1 MDTVSMLNKM
11 SFYCQ
16 PILPLV
22 YDESMSYYETLC
34 KVVGQLN
41 TTGDAV
47 NKLNEGLT
55 SEIAD
60 RQKGDILLDER
71 LRVLEKTNKKIHFLV
86 FAGTPPHGAGL
97 IGTVPTRSE
106 LRQWVNNND
115 LIITLLETTN
125 GERNVVYAASCTYNT
140 ENWTDESS
148 YGFNIIVPISTSY
161 DSEGDYAVR
170 QKIAKITI
178 PPDTASSLDGDW
190 GLQFIEINTPSTSA
204 DGVVNFAANIF
215 QDGHMECNLTPFE
228 FMNLYA
234 PTWAN
239 RNLCVAVNAKLF
251 YDGYT
256 RTSSIATLNSSNHII
271 RIAFERDYGT
281 AIKNGVNQLN
291 KTVDYIIGDVS
302 YNTWAHESIDSKV
315 FDFTRYEGFQF
326 TRGAGNVITANDEST
341 PNAVYAQYHSDT
353 SGKLY
358 QNLPVCLI
366 DTVDNAEY
374 WNGVFGIKD
383 DKHMKFTFVTSNYT
397 TAPGKML
404 VRVIELSADVNTT
417 TWQYSK
423 KEFELPITGSFTVDD
438 ELSDT
443 STNPVQNKVVT
454 EALNGKASTA
464 VASRTANGLMSTSDY
479 IKLLGIEDGA
489 TNTVVDAELNSTSTN
504 PVQNKAVKAALDG
517 KASTEVAS
525 QTANGLMSAKDK
537 KKLDGVAEGA
547 NKTTVIDT
555 LDPLSHN
562 PVSSAALFEALSHK
576 ANNTEATEQ
585 AAGLMSAKDKKK
597 LNGIDDGANKTIV
610 DELLSDESTNPVQNK
625 TVTAALATVVRE
637 TIYPIT
643 VTATSA
649 EWAVNNGIACK
660 EASADRTCDNIKAA
674 YNGNKTPV
682 CEFEGMTYSLVSNS
696 STAFVF
702 ASYRGAVA
710 NDPQYAGLGTYPT
723 SLITINKTEVVIS
736 RTAGDLPAVNGADN
750 DKMLIVVNGEWA
762 MQRVPGTTVDA
773 ELSTTSENPVQNK
786 TVTDAL
792 NSKLPKTGG
801 TVTGAL
807 RTNDSFSAGGTISFG
822 EAPIGLSQTADGA
835 AEIRSGSAD
844 VNDNPPPL
852 SRLKVARPTADDDA
866 ATKAYVD
873 GKAVAPILTSPVM
886 IRKEGATDSAG
897 VYLSTVATG
906 EKSAEI
912 RLEDANENAPVAIS
926 NLRTPTGAGAENY
939 AATKGYVD
947 SKVASGGSPDSVLYT
962 AQTLTD
968 EQKKQAR
975 DNVDAAI
982 GDFSVT
988 ATIQNFPTCTLDKTF
1003 DQIQEAIS
1011 KGKRVFARINF
1022 SGNDYILELLSST
1035 STEIQFTAFNYNN
1048 ALNKADAYKLVVS
1061 ADKSELAAGSAV
1073 MLNAYNAMNQVEM
1086 AAGPSLDMEIATKK
1100 YVDDHLSGAPIT
1112 IKLGTVNAAT
1122 STATFAEIKAA
1133 LEAGKAPILDSA
1145 TGTNHWFALNWTLSG
1160 SGSLSIQYGTF
1171 NIEGGGAANFTIYTV
1186 DVSSTG
1192 ITYAS
1197 RQFTT
1202 E

>member
-22 YDESMSYYETLC
+22 YDESMSYYETLY

-41 TTGDAV
+41 TAGETV

-55 SEIAD
+55 GEIAD
-60 RQKGDILLDER
+60 RQKADSLLNER
-71 LRVLEKTNKKIHFLV
+71 LKVVEATNKKIHFLV

-97 IGTVPTRSE
+97 IGTAPTRSE
-106 LRQWVNNND
+106 LRQWVNNHD

-140 ENWTDESS
+140 EHWADESS
-148 YGFNIIVPISTSY
+148 YDFNIIVPISTSY

-178 PPDTASSLDGDW
+178 PPATASSLDEEW
-190 GLQFIEINTPSTSA
+190 GLQVIEINTPSTA
-204 DGVVNFAANIF
+204 ANGVVNFAANIF
-215 QDGHMECNLTPFE
+215 QDGHMECNLTPVE

-256 RTSSIATLNSSNHII
+256 HTSSIATLNSTNHLI

-281 AIKNGVNQLN
+281 FINNGVKQLN
-291 KTVDYIIGDVS
+291 KTLDYIIGNVS
-302 YNTWAHESIDSKV
+302 ENTWTHESIDSNV
-315 FDFTRYEGFQF
+315 FDFPRYVGFQF
-326 TRGAGNVITANDEST
+326 TRGAHNVITTDDEST
-341 PNAVYAQYHSDT
+341 PNAVYTQYYANE
-353 SGKLY
+353 SGKFY
-358 QNLPVCLI
+358 QNLPTRLI
-366 DTVDNAEY
+366 DTVDGAEY
-374 WNGVFGIKD
+374 WNGVFDIKD
-383 DKHMKFTFVTSNYT
+383 GNHMTFTFVTSNYA
-397 TAPGKML
+397 TASDKML
-404 VRVIELSADVNTT
+404 VRVIVLSANVNTT
-417 TWQYSK
+417 AWKYAE

-438 ELSDT
+438 ALSDT
-443 STNPVQNKVVT
+443 STNPVQNKVVKV
-454 EALNGKASTA
+454 ALDGKASTA

-489 TNTVVDAELNSTSTN
+489 TNTVVDAELNATSTN

-517 KASTEVAS
+517 KASTAVAS
-525 QTANGLMSAKDK
+525 QAANGLMSKEDK
-537 KKLDGVAEGA
+537 TKLDGVAEGA
-547 NKTTVIDT
+547 NKTTVIDA

-597 LNGIDDGANKTIV
+597 LNGIADGANKTIV
-610 DELLSDESTNPVQNK
+610 DELLSDGSTNPVQNK
-625 TVTAALATVVRE
+625 AITAALASVVRE
-637 TIYPIT
+637 TVYPIA

-649 EWAVNNGIACK
+649 DWTATNGIAYK
-660 EASADRTCDNIKAA
+660 EASADRTFDDIKAA
-674 YNGNKTPV
+674 YNGNKTLV
-682 CEFEGMTYSLVSNS
+682 CEFERMMYSLVLT
-696 STAFVF
+696 STSAFIF

-710 NDPQYAGLGTYPT
+710 NDSQYAGLGKYPT
-723 SLITINKTEVVIS
+723 SLITINTTGVVIS
-736 RTAGDLPAVNGADN
+736 RTAGDLPAVDGTDNG
-750 DKMLIVVNGEWA
+750 KMLIVANGAWA
-762 MQRVPGTTVDA
+762 MQSVPGTTVDV
-773 ELSTTSENPVQNK
+773 ELSTTSENSVQNK
-786 TVTDAL
+786 TVTAAL
-792 NSKLPKTGG
+792 NDKLPKTGG

-807 RTNDSFSAGGTISFG
+807 RTNDSFSAGGTIAFG

-835 AEIRSGSAD
+835 AEIRYGSAD
-844 VNDNPPPL
+844 VNDNPPTL

-912 RLEDANENAPVAIS
+912 RLEDVNENSPVAIS
-926 NLRTPTGAGAENY
+926 NLRTPTGAGTDDY

-947 SKVASGGSPDSVLYT
+947 SKVASSGSSYFVINGT
-962 AQTLTD
+962 
-968 EQKKQAR
+968 
-975 DNVDAAI
+975 V
-982 GDFSVT
+982 GSG
-988 ATIQNFPTCTLDKTF
+988 LDKTF
-1003 DQIQEAIS
+1003 IEIQAAIQEGKMPVLKMAIS
-1011 KGKRVFARINF
+1011 GGTAVLPLVRATESIMMF
-1022 SGNDYILELLSST
+1022 SSSGDDLSNGGIVTLSLSSNNEHILT
-1035 STEIQFTAFNYNN
+1035 QRVMPSFDTAKTMPQFNMDSDPTE
-1048 ALNKADAYKLVVS
+1048 
-1061 ADKSELAAGSAV
+1061 
-1073 MLNAYNAMNQVEM
+1073 AMQ
-1086 AAGPSLDMEIATKK
+1086 IATKQ
-1100 YVDDHLSGAPIT
+1100 YVDDHLGGAPIT
-1112 IKLGTVNAAT
+1112 IKLGTGNAAT

-1133 LEAGKAPILDSA
+1133 LEAGKAPILDLA
-1145 TGTNHWFALNWTLSG
+1145 PGTSHWFALNWTLSG
-1160 SGSLSIQYGTF
+1160 TDRLTIQYGTF
-1171 NIEGGGAANFTIYTV
+1171 NVDGGGLANFTFYNV
-1186 DVSSTG
+1186 AVSSTG
-1192 ITYAS
+1192 ITCAS
-1197 RQFTT
+1197 SQFTT